1 LNTVWGGPSAPDVNA
16 ALVRFVADRIG
27 AERGFGPC
35 ATLGLVDD
43 RSILAAVV
51 FHNWHP
57 EEGVIEMSS
66 ASDTKRWLTRPMI
79 NAMFRFC
86 FDECGCQLVVLRVS
100 ERNAGMIDIAR
111 RFGFSETR
119 IERLRGRDEAEMI
132 FTLTDDAWKTHRA
145 NEGKA

>member
-1 LNTVWGGPSAPDVNA
+1 MTLVWGGSRAQEINA
-16 ALVRFVADRIG
+16 ALAGFVAVRIG

-35 ATLGLVDD
+35 ATLGLIENDALV
-43 RSILAAVV
+43 AAVV

-66 ASDTKRWLTRPMI
+66 ASDSKRWLMRPMI
-79 NAMFRFC
+79 NAMFNFC

-100 ERNAGMIDIAR
+100 ERNAGMVAIAR

-132 FTLTDDAWKTHRA
+132 FTMTDDAWSAHPV
-145 NEGKA
+145 NERNA

>member
-1 LNTVWGGPSAPDVNA
+1 MTLVWGGPRAPEINEGLA
-16 ALVRFVADRIG
+16 KFVADRIG

-35 ATLGLVDD
+35 ATLGMVDGD
-43 RSILAAVV
+43 RIAAAVV

-66 ASDTKRWLTRPMI
+66 ASDSKRWLTRPMM

-86 FDECGCQLVVLRVS
+86 FGECGCQLVVLRVS
-100 ERNAGMIDIAR
+100 ERNTGMVDIAR

-119 IERLRGRDEAEMI
+119 IERLRGRDEAEII
-132 FTLTDDAWKTHRA
+132 FTLTDDAWNVHRV
-145 NEGKA
+145 NERKS

>member
-1 LNTVWGGPSAPDVNA
+1 LTLVWGGPRAPEINDG
-16 ALVRFVADRIG
+16 LVEFVASRIG

-35 ATLGLVDD
+35 ATLGLIHGGV
-43 RSILAAVV
+43 ILAAVV

-66 ASDTKRWLTRPMI
+66 ASNSKLWLTRPMI
-79 NAMFRFC
+79 NAMFGFC
-86 FDECGCQLVVLRVS
+86 FGECACQLVVLRVS
-100 ERNAGMIDIAR
+100 ERNAGMINIAR

-132 FTLTDDAWKTHRA
+132 FTFTDDAWKTHRA
-145 NEGKA
+145 NERKA

>member
-1 LNTVWGGPSAPDVNA
+1 LTLVWGGPRAPEINEG
-16 ALVRFVADRIG
+16 LVKFVASRIG

-35 ATLGLVDD
+35 ATLGLVHD
-43 RSILAAVV
+43 RIVLAAVV

-79 NAMFRFC
+79 NAMFGFC
-86 FDECGCQLVVLRVS
+86 FDECECQLVVLRVS

-132 FTLTDDAWKTHRA
+132 FTLSDDAWNVHRA
-145 NEGKA
+145 NERNA